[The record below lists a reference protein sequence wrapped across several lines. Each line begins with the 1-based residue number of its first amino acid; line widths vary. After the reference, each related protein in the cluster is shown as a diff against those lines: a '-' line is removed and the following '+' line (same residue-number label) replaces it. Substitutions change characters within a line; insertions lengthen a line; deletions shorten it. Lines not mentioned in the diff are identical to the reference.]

1 MPVIFHRLA
10 AREFVA
16 ARRWYARRSPRAE
29 AGFAAAVGDA
39 VRSIDADPTA
49 GTPFRGPYRWVR
61 VRRYSYLLYYGPPNA
76 VVIDVYAVAHVRCRP
91 GYWLRRVNR
100 P

>member
-10 AREFVA
+10 TREFVA
-16 ARRWYARRSPRAE
+16 ARRWYARRSPAAE
-29 AGFAAAVGDA
+29 ARFVAAVAAAVR
-39 VRSIDADPTA
+39 VIDANPA
-49 GTPFRGPYRWVR
+49 IGSPSVGPYRWVR
-61 VRRYSYLLYYGPPNA
+61 LRRFPYLFHYEQTAPT
-76 VVIDVYAVAHVRCRP
+76 VVKVYAVAHASRRP